1 MSGRQFGTEPV
12 DTDAG
17 LEDPARAYLA
27 VAEGDA
33 DRALRLAL
41 ADAREALEEASARIS
56 FGYVRGRLPFGPAV
70 PVPEPEARASVAA
83 P

>member
-1 MSGRQFGTEPV
+1 M

-17 LEDPARAYLA
+17 LEDAARAYLA

-41 ADAREALEEASARIS
+41 ADAREALAEASARIS
-56 FGYVRGRLPFGPAV
+56 FFVRGRLPVGPAV
-70 PVPEPEARASVAA
+70 AVAELEVRGSVAA
-83 P
+83 PSRTMTRPVVL